1 MCTAMGKHAYNRHE
15 LELRREKLFLRHN
28 LVEKLESGKLLGL
41 DEFVSFIWHRHP
53 NYVSDLTLRLLREI
67 ISARQLGESFTQDD
81 WNRFTEEMSGSKS
94 SRDIVLSK
102 LMYLGLVEKR
112 NKTKMKYEIIVS
124 DKWIQYLELLAQSWV
139 LICENEKVKR

>member
-1 MCTAMGKHAYNRHE
+1 MGKHAYSKHE
-15 LELRREKLFLRHN
+15 LELRREKLFLRQN

-41 DEFVSFIWHRHP
+41 EDFVSFIWHMHP
-53 NYVSDLTLRLLREI
+53 NYVGELTLKLLREI
-67 ISARQLGESFTQDD
+67 ISARRRGEPYTQDD
-81 WNRFTEEMSGSKS
+81 WIRFTKEMEGSKS

-124 DKWIQYLELLAQSWV
+124 DKWIGYLELMAQSWV
-139 LICENEKVKR
+139 MICENDSKVKR